1 MEAVLLS
8 TRAMGCEVAFM
19 ELTAYIAEDLRGR
32 IRFGARLPCAVSLP
46 ALAKH
51 YGVSLTPVRSAVA
64 QLLADGCIKRLPNGR
79 LSVVPPE
86 KKSSQKFRAVQPPP
100 TAQDWDRILIREVM
114 LASLEREPVHLR
126 EEALAEKYQ
135 VGRSV
140 IRHSLSRLAGA
151 GLIEHVPRRGWV
163 VHPIQEDDLVAYLDV
178 LELKALDL
186 ARSHICPA
194 DLVPMLEG
202 NAPVDEGQLPRL
214 NNHLHDYLIAKS
226 GNRYIRNFF
235 RQHTA
240 TYYTSAFDYAAP
252 EAHVVAEMAAQHR
265 DILEALIGQHWVRAR
280 EALALHIRAQRPVL
294 TQLLHSEIARNLGET
309 VVVTS

>member
-1 MEAVLLS
+1 MEAVLLA
-8 TRAMGCEVAFM
+8 TRATGCEVTFM

-32 IRFGARLPCAVSLP
+32 IRSGARLPCAVSLP

-51 YGVSLTPVRSAVA
+51 YGVSLTPVRGAVA
-64 QLLADGCIKRLPNGR
+64 QLLADGCVKKLPNGR
-79 LSVVPPE
+79 LSVVPAE

-114 LASLEREPVHLR
+114 LASLQHAPVHLR

-140 IRHSLSRLAGA
+140 IRQSLSRLAGA
-151 GLIEHVPRRGWV
+151 SLIEHIPRRGWV
-163 VHPIQEDDLVAYLDV
+163 VHPIQEDDVVAYLDVREV

-194 DLVPMLEG
+194 DLVSMLEG
-202 NAPVDEGQLPRL
+202 NAPVDEGQPPRL
-214 NNHLHDYLIAKS
+214 DNHLHDYLIAKS

-265 DILEALIGQHWVRAR
+265 DILEALIGQHWARAR

-294 TQLLHSEIARNLGET
+294 AQLLHSESARNLG
-309 VVVTS
+309 